1 MAEAK
6 LLGYDIKLTKT
17 VWKRGC
23 DFASPFPEEN
33 DRLPESPV
41 LPDSF
46 ALVHPNSVDL
56 KASNYSI
63 SLLLTCN
70 SHGIFSVLTTGV
82 PNSVLA
88 GHSLLSPWQW
98 LRSGFQEEL
107 FALLASQ
114 LKLLFKARSGLK
126 KLWLKSMFQ

>member
-1 MAEAK
+1 MVRITRNKLLKQIAEAK

-33 DRLPESPV
+33 GRLPESPV

-56 KASNYSI
+56 KASNYGI
-63 SLLLTCN
+63 SLPLTYN
-70 SHGIFSVLTTGV
+70 IMAFS
-82 PNSVLA
+82 
-88 GHSLLSPWQW
+88 QC
-98 LRSGFQEEL
+98 
-107 FALLASQ
+107 
-114 LKLLFKARSGLK
+114 
-126 KLWLKSMFQ
+126 